1 MPLTAQSV
9 LTLDP
14 DRGRENDQFAPLYVS
29 SMGRYLWS
37 ERPFVLEA
45 KAGRV
50 ECRGTGEILLEE
62 GFGDLR
68 GAYLAACR
76 AHFPFTGTLPDRR
89 FFTQPQY
96 NTWIE
101 LGTDQT
107 TENILR
113 YARGILAHG
122 LPAGILMIDGGW
134 QEDYGVFEFHKGKIP
149 DPAYLMYELHR
160 MGFGVMIWTSPI
172 VGSAGTHYKR
182 LRDKGYLLL
191 DKDGEIAIRK
201 WWSGYSAVLDLS
213 NPEAAEWYHGE
224 LHRLMDCYGVDGYKF
239 DAGDVYFF
247 QDSDRSHVP
256 MLAREQTAVFNE
268 VGSHYSLNEFRAAW
282 KFGGQPIVARLHDKY
297 HSWNDFGLNTLIPHT
312 LLQGLLGYAYSGL
325 LQQGPED
332 GRRIVCP
339 LGAGQCLH
347 GNDADV
353 RFTVAGAERRKRRPG
368 GQSAEAARFSR
379 RNLLP
384 TGAKRRADRRTHHPA
399 HGLCLPGT
407 GLRKRQHTVHAGRP
421 TAGRPGAGKGRGG
434 KDGLAAGRPLEE
446 LEGRNASGRLQG
458 DAARHAG

>member
-1 MPLTAQSV
+1 MMKQLGFSVLPGEAWWGGSVHAGHEMPLTAQSV

-68 GAYLAACR
+68 GAYLACRR

-107 TENILR
+107 TEYILR

-239 DAGDVYFF
+239 DAGDVYFY

-268 VGSHYSLNEFRAAW
+268 VGSHYPLNEFRAAW
-282 KFGGQPIVARLHDKY
+282 KFGGQPL
-297 HSWNDFGLNTLIPHT
+297 
-312 LLQGLLGYAYSGL
+312 
-325 LQQGPED
+325 
-332 GRRIVCP
+332 
-339 LGAGQCLH
+339 
-347 GNDADV
+347 
-353 RFTVAGAERRKRRPG
+353 
-368 GQSAEAARFSR
+368 
-379 RNLLP
+379 
-384 TGAKRRADRRTHHPA
+384 
-399 HGLCLPGT
+399 
-407 GLRKRQHTVHAGRP
+407 
-421 TAGRPGAGKGRGG
+421 
-434 KDGLAAGRPLEE
+434 
-446 LEGRNASGRLQG
+446 
-458 DAARHAG
+458 